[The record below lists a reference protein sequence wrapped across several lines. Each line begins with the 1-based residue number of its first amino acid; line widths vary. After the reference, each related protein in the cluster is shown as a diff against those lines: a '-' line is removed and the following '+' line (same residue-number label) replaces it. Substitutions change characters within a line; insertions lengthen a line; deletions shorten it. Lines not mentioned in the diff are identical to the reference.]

1 MIINRRQLIG
11 TGIGAGAALALP
23 RLALAQGKPFAGT
36 TINVLLPQ
44 GAQFRAQEKR
54 FSQFEAL
61 TGIKA
66 AYNYVPYGQLRD
78 KITTEGVAGSS
89 AFDIVCYQDSWG
101 PGLAIYLQPIDDW
114 LKRDGI
120 NMDRYPQAYKQGSQ
134 MEGKTLGLPVRGHPQ
149 MLFYRKDLLD
159 QAGVQ
164 PPKSWDEL
172 VTVADAVQKKSGIA
186 GVAMYYGKGNGGQNL
201 FLWLNHLWGAGGDIF
216 TPDFKTTRFNEPAGV
231 EATQRY
237 LDYLLKHK
245 VAAPG
250 SVQFVEADAVNS
262 VAQGNSAMVMVWWWV
277 YPQLT
282 GSQSTLKPE
291 QVAFAPMPRY
301 APDKPASYALSLPFA
316 VSANSKNKDAA
327 WEFMKWVSSPELEVA
342 CATDKSDKDT
352 ADIVVTHKSSFVD
365 PKVNE
370 VNNGLH
376 RVAAQS
382 LEGSRI
388 MPQLKEWPQIAAV
401 LENTISELAT
411 GAKPVKAGLDA
422 AAQEADR
429 ILRRAG
435 RRS

>member
-1 MIINRRQLIG
+1 MLNRRRLIG
-11 TGIGAGAALALP
+11 TGLGAGAALTLP
-23 RLALAQGKPFAGT
+23 RFALAQGKPFAGAE
-36 TINVLLPQ
+36 ISVLLPQ

-54 FSQFEAL
+54 FGEFTAL
-61 TGIKA
+61 TGIKPV
-66 AYNYVPYGQLRD
+66 YNYVPYGQLRD
-78 KITTEGVAGSS
+78 KIATEGVAGSS
-89 AFDIVCYQDSWG
+89 AFDIICYQDSWG
-101 PGLAIYLQPIDDW
+101 PGLAVYLQPIDDW
-114 LKRDGI
+114 LKRDNI
-120 NMDRYPQAYKQGSQ
+120 SMDRYPQAYKLGSQ
-134 MEGKTLGLPVRGHPQ
+134 IEAKTVGLPVRGHPQ
-149 MLFYRKDLLD
+149 MLFYRKDLLE

-172 VTVADAVQKKSGIA
+172 VTVADAVQKASGIA

-201 FLWLNHLWGAGGDIF
+201 FLWLNHLWGAGSDIF
-216 TPDFKTTRFNEPAGV
+216 ADNFRTTRFNEPSGI

-237 LDYLLKHK
+237 VDYLLKHK

-250 SVQFVEADAVNS
+250 SVQFVEPDAVNS

-282 GSQSTLKPE
+282 GGQSKLRPE

-316 VSANSKNKDAA
+316 ISANSKKKEAA

-401 LENTISELAT
+401 LESTISELAT
-411 GAKPVKAGLDA
+411 GSKPVKEGLDA
-422 AAQEADR
+422 SAQEIDR

-435 RRS
+435 TRRT